1 MNTFDVVLTLIKNN
15 PITWIWSIETP
26 FRLPEDNIVFHIKTF
41 IHNGFVM
48 VIYNELTE
56 TFEILLHDNNKNRVA
71 EITDIHVSQIV
82 NEIHNAIFGMPMGN
96 LELEVCRNSL
106 N

>member
-1 MNTFDVVLTLIKNN
+1 MNAFDVILTLIKNN
-15 PITWIWSIETP
+15 PITWIWRYENP
-26 FRLPEDNIVFHIKTF
+26 VRLPKNNFLIHVKTF

-82 NEIHNAIFGMPMGN
+82 NEIHNAIFEMPKGN
-96 LELEVCRNSL
+96 VDLEVCRNSL
-106 N
+106 S